1 MPTNDSLLEFPC
13 QFPIK
18 IMGLAAH
25 DFDALVLE
33 IVRRHVTDLDDS
45 AVRAR
50 PSREGKYRAL
60 TITIEARSQTH
71 LDAIYTELSTHE
83 RILMVL

>member
-18 IMGLAAH
+18 IMGLAGQ

-33 IVRRHVTDLDDS
+33 IVRRHVTCLDDS
-45 AVRAR
+45 AVRVR

-60 TITIEARSQTH
+60 TVTIEAHSQAH
-71 LDAIYTELSTHE
+71 LDAIYMELSAHE